1 VVTAMVAAVMMVA
14 AVVRVLVVTALV
26 ELRVQSSNGGD
37 CDVRARQVVPQHR
50 CPKARSEAL

>member
-1 VVTAMVAAVMMVA
+1 MMVA